1 MALLLQSPLGHKNIK
16 RFFSESRN
24 KKPAA
29 IAPTIAAGL
38 DRTIEQKPEGAG
50 RDWKNPDHDALGK
63 CAT

>member
-1 MALLLQSPLGHKNIK
+1 MSKSCN
-16 RFFSESRN
+16 SEGKN

-50 RDWKNPDHDALGK
+50 RDWKNSDHDALGK

>member
-1 MALLLQSPLGHKNIK
+1 MALLHELQQGLKISKDWY
-16 RFFSESRN
+16 SEGRN

-50 RDWKNPDHDALGK
+50 RDWKNSNHDALGK